1 MKENDIIYVSG
12 YADELGI
19 EDYGFVRVATYGIIV
34 QTPIKYAK
42 KVLVKLDIV
51 DGDGDVTVRVFKNK
65 IQMIKGEN

>member
-1 MKENDIIYVSG
+1 MVLSFKLLANM
-12 YADELGI
+12 
-19 EDYGFVRVATYGIIV
+19 
-34 QTPIKYAK
+34 QK